1 MAWVGVVTATNGFF
15 FSPSQERKVEADALV
30 QEAEQIHRASYPE
43 AEVFRALVNTF
54 KTDLAERLSRAEQS
68 QADLETTARLYR
80 FCEQVS
86 VKSHLCLRVKLAAN
100 LMIKPQT

>member
-1 MAWVGVVTATNGFF
+1 MAFF
-15 FSPSQERKVEADALV
+15 FSPSQEKKAQADALV
-30 QEAEQIHRASYPE
+30 QEAEKIHRASFPE

-54 KTDLAERLSRAEQS
+54 KTDLAERLSRAERS

-86 VKSHLCLRVKLAAN
+86 FREPLVPSGKISS
-100 LMIKPQT
+100 